1 MRMHTLYSI
10 VMILCFIYGGISI
23 LFFLTQIMAL
33 NVEPSPI
40 GRPPFME
47 RMNETLALG
56 ENGSVFNA
64 TRERFVQF
72 QGRNASY
79 FYMVVFIS
87 LFGSAIS
94 IVSGLTIYHLLRKKD
109 RRELTKSVIDIV
121 TTPEEKLVL
130 KELEESG
137 GNMTQTEL
145 AKRTKLSK
153 VKIHRVVK
161 RLESIGVVSKYS
173 YGMTNKIKLEKKVF
187 EE

>member
-23 LFFLTQIMAL
+23 LFFLTQIMAI
-33 NVEPSPI
+33 NIEHSPI
-40 GRPPFME
+40 ERPPFME
-47 RMNETLALG
+47 RINETLPPG
-56 ENGSVFNA
+56 PNGIEMNS

-72 QGRNASY
+72 QGRTMSY
-79 FYMVVFIS
+79 FYSVAFIS
-87 LFGSAIS
+87 LFGSVVS
-94 IVSGLTIYHLLRKKD
+94 IVSGLVIYHLLRKKD